1 MSKTVEQNTSVTEI
15 KQPSTDRR
23 EMLKAIVGELCE
35 VEPAQIGPDF
45 VLSSGRLRSSL
56 GRATLDAKIRRRLGV
71 KVENLHA
78 ARTFGEL
85 ESALA
90 SDQAPMAAI
99 GQNVPVAPP
108 AKLAE
113 TDQPQKTLR
122 PVIEVPTGAGLSCG
136 IDVEAISALP
146 DAKDY
151 WEDPFYRGNFT
162 PAEIAY
168 CISQPNPRMHFAGR
182 WCAKEAFKK
191 CLPAHLSLE
200 MNQIEVAHTAA
211 GMPFIQVLEVKGP
224 TKPKVAL
231 SLTHNEEWAVAI
243 VVRVTEPVQ
252 AARLATANQSPD
264 GRFPF
269 ALSLVA
275 IVLSIVALVISL
287 LHR

>member
-1 MSKTVEQNTSVTEI
+1 
-15 KQPSTDRR
+15 
-23 EMLKAIVGELCE
+23 LKAIVAELCE
-35 VEPAQIGPDF
+35 VEPAQIGADF

-71 KVENLHA
+71 KVENLGA
-78 ARTFGEL
+78 AHTFDEL
-85 ESALA
+85 EAALA
-90 SDQAPMAAI
+90 SGQAPMTAI

-113 TDQPQKTLR
+113 TDPPQKIPR
-122 PVIEVPTGAGLSCG
+122 PAIAVPADSGLSCG
-136 IDVEAISALP
+136 IDIEAISTLP
-146 DAKDY
+146 AAKDH
-151 WEDPFYRGNFT
+151 WEDPFYRSNFT
-162 PAEIAY
+162 SAEIAY
-168 CISQPNPRMHFAGR
+168 CISQLNPRMHFAGR
-182 WCAKEAFKK
+182 WSAKEAFKK
-191 CLPAHLSLE
+191 CNPAHLTLE

-211 GMPFIQVLEVKGP
+211 GAPFIQLLEAKGP

-231 SLTHNEEWAVAI
+231 SLAHNEEWAVAI
-243 VVRVTEPVQ
+243 VVSVTEPVQ
-252 AARLATANQSPD
+252 AARLAPASQSPG

>member
-1 MSKTVEQNTSVTEI
+1 MSKTVEQNTSAAQL
-15 KQPSTDRR
+15 KQPSADRR

-85 ESALA
+85 ETAMA
-90 SDQAPMAAI
+90 SNQAPMAAI
-99 GQNVPVAPP
+99 GQNFPVVPP

-113 TDQPQKTLR
+113 SDQPQKIPR
-122 PVIEVPTGAGLSCG
+122 PAIDVPADSGLSCG
-136 IDVEAISALP
+136 VDVEAISALP
-146 DAKDY
+146 AAKDH

-162 PAEIAY
+162 SAEIAY

-191 CLPAHLSLE
+191 CIPAHLSLE
-200 MNQIEVAHTAA
+200 MNQIEVAHTPA
-211 GMPFIQVLEVKGP
+211 GTPFIQLLEAKSP

-231 SLTHNEEWAVAI
+231 SMTHNEEWAVAI
-243 VVRVTEPVQ
+243 VVGLAEPVQ
-252 AARLATANQSPD
+252 ATRFATANQSTN
-264 GRFPF
+264 GRFTF

-275 IVLSIVALVISL
+275 FIFSIIALAISL